1 MKIND
6 LWGIIICL
14 IVLEFISYYEAMLT
28 AAKSLVPIFLEFEQN
43 VLYKN
48 YQVCWIDFNTFLF
61 IRFFYESDRVKTKVD
76 DCLKVL
82 DAIET

>member
-1 MKIND
+1 M
-6 LWGIIICL
+6 
-14 IVLEFISYYEAMLT
+14 IVVEFISYYEAMLT
-28 AAKSLVPIFLEFEQN
+28 AAKALVPVFLEFES
-43 VLYKN
+43 VIYKN

-82 DAIET
+82 DTIEEILIY